1 LRFTWDPKK
10 ARSNRRDHGVSF
22 EVAARVWQ
30 DPLHVIVPDRWED
43 GEERWHAIGQ
53 VGGATLLVVHAYLD
67 DDGTV
72 AIRIIS
78 ARRAT
83 PHERRAYEEA

>member
-1 LRFTWDPKK
+1 MRFTWDPGK

-22 EVAARVWQ
+22 EVAARVWR
-30 DPLHVIVPDRWED
+30 DPLHIVLPDRWQE

-53 VGGATLLVVHAYLD
+53 VGGATLLVVHSYPGGD
-67 DDGTV
+67 ETV
-72 AIRIIS
+72 IRIIS

-83 PHERRAYEEA
+83 RHERRAYEEA